1 MLSETVVYI
10 LSFII
15 YVGIGTILI
24 HIGVSFA
31 GAKDTSLKKAF
42 IVALV
47 GAIISTLFG
56 WLPLIG
62 IGVLFVAL
70 VVVIRIAYMT
80 EWPKA
85 FLACVTYIVG
95 IWIIGFFLGLLGG

>member
-15 YVGIGTILI
+15 YVGIGAILI
-24 HIGVSFA
+24 HIGDLWMDSF
-31 GAKDTSLKKAF
+31 D
-42 IVALV
+42 
-47 GAIISTLFG
+47 
-56 WLPLIG
+56 WYC
-62 IGVLFVAL
+62 VLFVAL
-70 VVVIRIAYMT
+70 AVAIRIAYMT

-95 IWIIGFFLGLLGG
+95 IWIIGFFLGSLGG